1 MFATAVFFSPYLFCA
16 GRMGGAERKSKV
28 AETCQSIETLS
39 RWLLTFDARP
49 AVHIITRIGV
59 DISTQP

>member
-1 MFATAVFFSPYLFCA
+1 MFATTLFFSPNLFCV

-39 RWLLTFDARP
+39 RWLLTFDACP

-59 DISTQP
+59 DISAQP